1 MIIIIMIM
9 ISTIIIT
16 LMPPSPFSESRG
28 ERAASLPSTTRS
40 ADNIQSKLTINGGGD
55 DDDADG
61 NDDGV
66 GDDDV
71 DADADAADDDDDDD
85 DGGDGEFVFR
95 PRVRGLSSHI
105 SGGL

>member
-40 ADNIQSKLTINGGGD
+40 ADNIQSKLTIDGGGD
-55 DDDADG
+55 DDDAVG
-61 NDDGV
+61 YDDGDD
-66 GDDDV
+66 GDD
-71 DADADAADDDDDDD
+71 DADAADDDDF
-85 DGGDGEFVFR
+85 DGDAQG
-95 PRVRGLSSHI
+95 
-105 SGGL
+105 